1 MVVALDFDH
10 LAPALELARKLSGIA
25 GLFKIG
31 KQLFTA
37 EGPEAVRRVAA
48 LGPGVFLDLKYHDI
62 PNTVVGAVRA
72 AAAIGGVRL
81 VNIHTLGGMRMMEEA
96 AAALKEIPNAPKLLG
111 VTILTSID
119 AKMMAKV
126 GISGTPASRVLRLAK
141 LAKQAGLDG
150 VVASTHEVKAIKRA
164 CGKDFL
170 VLVGGIR
177 PKGEVV
183 ARGDQ
188 LRGGLKRDDQSRMA
202 TPTEA
207 VRAGADYMVL
217 GRAITGATDPV
228 AAAMAIAEEIAR
240 AENE

>member
-1 MVVALDFDH
+1 LDFDH
-10 LAPALELARKLSGIA
+10 LAPALDLAGKLAGFA

-37 EGPEAVRRVAA
+37 EGPEAVRRVSQ

-81 VNIHTLGGMRMMEEA
+81 LNIHTLGGPRMMAEA
-96 AAALKEIPNAPKLLG
+96 AAALKEIANPPKLLG

-141 LAKQAGLDG
+141 LAKQEGLDG
-150 VVASTHEVKAIKRA
+150 VVASTHEVKAIKKA

-170 VLVGGIR
+170 VVVGGTR
-177 PKGEVV
+177 PKSESV
-183 ARGDQ
+183 AHGSQ

-202 TPTEA
+202 TPAEA
-207 VRAGADYMVL
+207 VRAGADYLVV
-217 GRAITGATDPV
+217 GRPVMDARDPR
-228 AAAMAIAEEIAR
+228 AAAEAIQAEIAQ
-240 AENE
+240 ALA